1 MSLSRGALGVGQLA
15 ADAGHRAAG
24 HVDQEAAG
32 QVDLLGQ
39 PGALVADRVLGDLHQ
54 HLVAG
59 LQRGLDRALLAR
71 QAGGVPVDLTGVEDG
86 VAALADV
93 DERGLH
99 AGQHVLHA
107 AEVDVAG
114 EGGRL
119 RLGHVVLDEDVVLE
133 DGDLRALA
141 ALADDHLAVDGLA
154 AGEELALGQDR
165 RAAAAGVAAVAAA
178 LALGL
183 EAGGAGHAADVVV
196 AGGPAVAAGPLGA
209 VVVVG
214 VVAAGVASPPLPLRR
229 RRRRR
234 RRVLDPPS
242 ASSVVGLAP
251 SSSAVVVLVVVG
263 VGLGGLVR
271 RRRRRRRPRRC
282 GHGRGHGGRGGGGG
296 CRCRPRRGPRC
307 RPARR

>member
-1 MSLSRGALGVGQLA
+1 MSLSRVPLGVGQLA

-54 HLVAG
+54 DLVAG

-71 QAGGVPVDLTGVEDG
+71 EAGGVPVDLTGVEDG
-86 VAALADV
+86 VAPLADV
-93 DERGLH
+93 DERRLH

-114 EGGRL
+114 ERRRL
-119 RLGHVVLDEDVVLE
+119 RLGHVVLDQDVVLE

-183 EAGGAGHAADVVV
+183 EAGRAGHAADVVV

-214 VVAAGVASPPLPLRR
+214 VVAAGSRR
-229 RRRRR
+229 PRCRCGAGDGGDGGCSTRPRP
-234 RRVLDPPS
+234 RRVS
-242 ASSVVGLAP
+242 ASAA
-251 SSSAVVVLVVVG
+251 SSAVSSSSSDSLVGLVGVVVVVG
-263 VGLGGLVR
+263 
-271 RRRRRRRPRRC
+271 RRPRRC
-282 GHGRGHGGRGGGGG
+282 GHGHGRGGRDGGGG